1 MPNRRRRE
9 PDRAA
14 AQTQRASLGNAQA
27 AGIRR
32 QNAQQHQRQRANLNS
47 DQAADIRRQDAQQHR
62 LQRASLD
69 GGQMESLI
77 SKINKLQD
85 VFAVVGSREAE
96 IQLPQIVVVGA
107 QSAGKSSV
115 IEAIVGRD
123 FLPRGTGIV
132 TRRPLILQLCHTA
145 AEDEEKRKGREGDWA
160 QFEHTNAKIFEDFEL
175 VRKEIADE
183 TDRSTG
189 TNKGIDDMPIS
200 LKIFSDRFPN
210 LTLVDLPGMTKIP
223 VGDQPLDIEQQ
234 ILKMIMHY
242 INNPNSIIL
251 AVTPANQDFA
261 TSEPMKMAKDVDP
274 EGERT
279 LAVLTKLDLMD
290 RGTNAL
296 DILSGQL
303 VDVKLG
309 IVGVVNRSQA
319 DIMAEK
325 PMDEALQAEEAFFQ
339 KEYPNFAKT
348 QGTRYLS
355 VRLNV
360 LLMNHIHECLPSLKD
375 RVASLISQYGV
386 KLNVYGRPIEDKN
399 QALLK
404 ILTRFSAA
412 YRATIEGTTRYVEAE
427 ELCGGARICYIFHE
441 IYSKLMNSIDPL
453 KNLLPSAILAA
464 LRNATGARP
473 ALFVPEVAFAL
484 LVKKQIQRLEEPSLK
499 CVDLVHQELQR
510 LVSHCGKDVQQEMT
524 RFPRLFEAIKRVL
537 GNILKDR
544 LNETKS
550 LVGNFLAVE
559 GAYINTRHPEFADA
573 KLIDLFKN
581 SFVENLDERNE
592 QKELVARNE
601 ARNAAMR
608 KELRD
613 QQRQPQRAH
622 LQQGNLNEN
631 TLTKVPEKLVKE
643 ELTPNEQRDCEIME
657 RLIASYFSI
666 VCKNVQDLVPKTI
679 MHNMVD
685 YVTEN
690 LHAELVGA
698 LYNSSKLNELL
709 GENERMAQQ
718 RKEAMAMLEALN
730 QANDIIGEVSESDLV
745 DYEVL

>member
-1 MPNRRRRE
+1 
-9 PDRAA
+9 
-14 AQTQRASLGNAQA
+14 
-27 AGIRR
+27 
-32 QNAQQHQRQRANLNS
+32 
-47 DQAADIRRQDAQQHR
+47 
-62 LQRASLD
+62 
-69 GGQMESLI
+69 ME
-77 SKINKLQD
+77 
-85 VFAVVGSREAE
+85 
-96 IQLPQIVVVGA
+96 
-107 QSAGKSSV
+107 
-115 IEAIVGRD
+115 
-123 FLPRGTGIV
+123 
-132 TRRPLILQLCHTA
+132 
-145 AEDEEKRKGREGDWA
+145 
-160 QFEHTNAKIFEDFEL
+160 
-175 VRKEIADE
+175 
-183 TDRSTG
+183 
-189 TNKGIDDMPIS
+189 
-200 LKIFSDRFPN
+200 
-210 LTLVDLPGMTKIP
+210 
-223 VGDQPLDIEQQ
+223 
-234 ILKMIMHY
+234 
-242 INNPNSIIL
+242 
-251 AVTPANQDFA
+251 
-261 TSEPMKMAKDVDP
+261 MAKDVDP

-279 LAVLTKLDLMD
+279 LA
-290 RGTNAL
+290 
-296 DILSGQL
+296 
-303 VDVKLG
+303 
-309 IVGVVNRSQA
+309 
-319 DIMAEK
+319 
-325 PMDEALQAEEAFFQ
+325 
-339 KEYPNFAKT
+339 
-348 QGTRYLS
+348 GTRYLS

-375 RVASLISQYGV
+375 RVASLISPYGV

-427 ELCGGARICYIFHE
+427 ELCGGASICYIFHE

-473 ALFVPEVAFAL
+473 ALLCPRGAF
-484 LVKKQIQRLEEPSLK
+484 I
-499 CVDLVHQELQR
+499 
-510 LVSHCGKDVQQEMT
+510 EMRRPCAPGASET
-524 RFPRLFEAIKRVL
+524 RFTLWQRCSARDDSFPASFQEAIKRVL

-544 LNETKS
+544 LNKTKS

-709 GENERMAQQ
+709 W
-718 RKEAMAMLEALN
+718 RKR
-730 QANDIIGEVSESDLV
+730 ANGSAAKGGDGNVGGFESSK
-745 DYEVL
+745 